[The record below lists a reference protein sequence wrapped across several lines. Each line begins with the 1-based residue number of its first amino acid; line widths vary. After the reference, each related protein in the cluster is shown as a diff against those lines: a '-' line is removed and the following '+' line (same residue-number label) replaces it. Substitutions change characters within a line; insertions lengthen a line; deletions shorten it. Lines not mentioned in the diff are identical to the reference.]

1 MVALM
6 IQYIEAQIIYP
17 VMINKK
23 KIKKFGAELVFV
35 AIVLGGLI
43 VLFYSLWF
51 VDVHTFEIVVTPKRT
66 GPF

>member
-1 MVALM
+1 M
-6 IQYIEAQIIYP
+6 IFS
-17 VMINKK
+17 KK

-51 VDVHTFEIVVTPKRT
+51 VDVHTFEIVVTRT
-66 GPF
+66 RGSGPF

>member
-1 MVALM
+1 M
-6 IQYIEAQIIYP
+6 IFLS
-17 VMINKK
+17 KK

-51 VDVHTFEIVVTPKRT
+51 IDVHTFEIVVTRT
-66 GPF
+66 KGSGPF